1 MSITSAIVFYMVIWA
16 VTFLIINPLW
26 QVSQAE
32 DGNVVPG
39 TPESAPVD
47 PMVGRKALWTTLW
60 ATIAFAVAFT
70 VIEFRL
76 ITLDDVMWATPPSER
91 YDSAAPQG

>member
-1 MSITSAIVFYMVIWA
+1 MSITSGIVLYMVIWA

-32 DGNVVPG
+32 DGNIVPG

-47 PMVGRKALWTTLW
+47 AMVARKALWTTLW
-60 ATIAFAVAFT
+60 ATIAFGVIFY
-70 VIEFRL
+70 VIEWKV
-76 ITLDDVMWATPPSER
+76 ITLDDVLWITPPSDR
-91 YDSAAPQG
+91 